1 MTSSFY
7 NIAYVYLLHIH
18 SKGYILW
25 EDKNIKDDLILNL
38 VFPDRNNVEYVVPI
52 MRYWDYTDE
61 DLESGMIKVTKT
73 LYDPEN
79 EMIEMSRK
87 KCYTST
93 VNSKEYLY
101 PIKIYYKITIGE

>member
-1 MTSSFY
+1 
-7 NIAYVYLLHIH
+7 
-18 SKGYILW
+18 
-25 EDKNIKDDLILNL
+25 
-38 VFPDRNNVEYVVPI
+38 
-52 MRYWDYTDE
+52 
-61 DLESGMIKVTKT
+61 MIKVTKT